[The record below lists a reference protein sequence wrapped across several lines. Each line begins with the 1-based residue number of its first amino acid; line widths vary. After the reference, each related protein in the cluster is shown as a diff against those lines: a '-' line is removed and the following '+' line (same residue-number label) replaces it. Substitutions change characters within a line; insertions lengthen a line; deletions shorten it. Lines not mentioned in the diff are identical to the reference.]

1 MKSVEF
7 NRHIFM
13 KLADFPVTILWAL
26 VSRKRRHLHIL
37 KKRKH
42 WENKQTVTLI
52 FVSCLPWTRFCRSE
66 SSSFSFYSHFL
77 EDKGSYSGKIISPNA
92 SETNIPTMATKGDGV
107 LHHWWCLLLSSAFR
121 PMQVSALI
129 TSTYSENILSRL
141 LRKVA
146 ILFLCWRLRIP
157 FWLSVITHHY
167 QPLVE
172 EMVEFRMQLEEVVWI
187 IDT

>member
-7 NRHIFM
+7 NRHICM
-13 KLADFPVTILWAL
+13 KLAAFPVTMLWAL

-66 SSSFSFYSHFL
+66 SSSSSFYSHFL

-92 SETNIPTMATKGDGV
+92 SETNIPTKVHGNKRGWSLASLMTPAT
-107 LHHWWCLLLSSAFR
+107 LFCLQTHASISIDNIYVFR
-121 PMQVSALI
+121 KY
-129 TSTYSENILSRL
+129 TE
-141 LRKVA
+141 
-146 ILFLCWRLRIP
+146 
-157 FWLSVITHHY
+157 
-167 QPLVE
+167 
-172 EMVEFRMQLEEVVWI
+172 
-187 IDT
+187 